1 MHMNTTEIAEA
12 GRRLVQEQLRREG
25 IETDRAPARADHH
38 LVIRAPA
45 HLAGATIR
53 VQSRSEPMP
62 GGGTGRLALS
72 WMLDGT
78 FTGDLIAVADLS
90 TSRAWIFD
98 TEEAF
103 ERAQQHP
110 AKGDHHL
117 IMVTQGAGMRRS
129 KHPAILDEHFRDA
142 LLDARAGALLD
153 PSWAGVF
160 RPK

>member
-1 MHMNTTEIAEA
+1 MHTNTRQIAEA
-12 GRRLVQEQLRREG
+12 GRLLVQDQLRLEG

-38 LVIRAPA
+38 LVIRAPG
-45 HLAGATIR
+45 HLAGTTIR
-53 VQSRSEPMP
+53 VQAKSEPMP
-62 GGGTGRLALS
+62 GGGTGRLALN

-90 TSRAWIFD
+90 TSRVWIFR

-103 ERAQQHP
+103 KRAQQHL

-142 LLDARAGALLD
+142 LLDARAGALMD
-153 PSWAGVF
+153 PAWAGVF
-160 RPK
+160 RAE